1 MAILV
6 LGFFVLIF
14 GLGMMRNI
22 EMDRA
27 LKENDE
33 AEWTTVMRPSSSGYV
48 ISFGTIPLFI
58 WVLNRGYEKSA
69 SEQVR
74 SIGSVALKKAQ
85 LARNCMLIGVVLITI
100 GFGLALFFS
109 GTGQAA

>member
-14 GLGMMRNI
+14 GLGMMRNTG
-22 EMDRA
+22 MDRV
-27 LKENDE
+27 LKEYDE

-58 WVLNRGYEKSA
+58 WVLNRGYEQSA
-69 SEQVR
+69 SEQVKN
-74 SIGSVALKKAQ
+74 IGSVALKRAQ

-109 GTGQAA
+109 GAGYAV